1 MSKIDTAIIF
11 DSHMAKIFNPVWNS
25 DGKSLDHDFPNK
37 MQDLFWDRS
46 PFQRNTISTSVRTA
60 VKNQGVT
67 MRPIKVA
74 FISTN
79 ALTPGGVRQIVSHS
93 DQPIEI
99 VGIFADFQSVTAY
112 ASQNIVDVI
121 LIDEALPPH
130 TNLLREVKTLN
141 QACAGIAIVVILQ
154 RATAS
159 LAQRLLANGVR
170 GILYKNDDLTQH
182 LVQAIILGKQQGVHV
197 SPSMSHFVNMEKEL
211 PVSLSERDHDVLKL
225 LAEGLDPKGIALALG
240 LGGNTVYR
248 TLRNLRDMLN
258 AQNNAHLVII
268 YYELTLVYSQ

>member
-1 MSKIDTAIIF
+1 
-11 DSHMAKIFNPVWNS
+11 
-25 DGKSLDHDFPNK
+25 
-37 MQDLFWDRS
+37 
-46 PFQRNTISTSVRTA
+46 
-60 VKNQGVT
+60 

-79 ALTPGGVRQIVSHS
+79 ALTPGGVRQIVAHS

-99 VGIFADFQSVTAY
+99 VSTFANFQSVTAY

-141 QACAGIAIVVILQ
+141 RDCAGAAIVVIFQ
-154 RATAS
+154 RASSS

-170 GILYKNDDLTQH
+170 GLLHKNDDLGQH

-197 SPSMSHFVNMEKEL
+197 SPSMSPFVNTQTEL

-258 AQNNAHLVII
+258 AQNNAHLVVIC
-268 YYELTLVYSQ
+268 YEAKLLNSQ